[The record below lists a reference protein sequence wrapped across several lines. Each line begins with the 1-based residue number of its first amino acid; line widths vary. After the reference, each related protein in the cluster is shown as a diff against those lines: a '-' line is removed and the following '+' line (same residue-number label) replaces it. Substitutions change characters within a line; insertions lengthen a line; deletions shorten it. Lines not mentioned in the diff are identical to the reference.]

1 MLFSRELTIKIL
13 EGRKSETRRR
23 VQIDPTFG
31 TRKACYYRQGGNYGL
46 CRPMV
51 LAEAVTDRER
61 AIIKGETRGRPPKFE
76 VGRIRIV
83 SVDLQHLGD
92 IDQAAAHR
100 EGFDSP
106 AAFKAYWVRLWDKQ
120 WIRRQEHTDDDV
132 VSVKLT
138 DQDLLARFDEKWAA
152 IEVYAIR
159 FDVEDTTV
167 FLAERGHGD
176 YVTTERDQH
185 GRRVAMVTEVST
197 RPVERDPNLP
207 AGVAGWEHG
216 DTVLAPEEAVPS
228 AVIDSWK
235 GDTYST
241 HHRIKQD
248 IKDGRRRGSDRRVEV
263 RSKADTA
270 KRIQMAIARGKLH
283 GIPTK
288 AKVKSI
294 RYAME
299 AGRVGHV
306 ERLLVELE
314 RTVDREETIAHAA

>member
-31 TRKACYYRQGGNYGL
+31 TRKPCYYRQGGNYGL

-61 AIIKGETRGRPPKFE
+61 AVIKGESKGRPPKFE

-83 SVDLQHLGD
+83 SVDLQQLGD

-106 AAFKAYWVRLWDKQ
+106 DAFKTYWVRLWDKN
-120 WIRRQEHTDDDV
+120 WIKRQEQLADET
-132 VSVKLT
+132 
-138 DQDLLARFDEKWAA
+138 LLARFDEQWATT
-152 IEVYAIR
+152 EVYAIR

-228 AVIDSWK
+228 AVIDAWK

-248 IKDGRRRGSDRRVEV
+248 IQDGRRRGSDCRVEV

-283 GIPTK
+283 GVPTK

-314 RTVDREETIAHAA
+314 RTVDREEETARAA